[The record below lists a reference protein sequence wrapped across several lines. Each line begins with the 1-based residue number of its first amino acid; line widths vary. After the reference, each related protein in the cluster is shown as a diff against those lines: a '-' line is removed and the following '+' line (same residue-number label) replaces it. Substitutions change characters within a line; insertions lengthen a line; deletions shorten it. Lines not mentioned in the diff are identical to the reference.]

1 MLVLHYTGMQSAEA
15 ALNRL
20 CDPAARVSAHYVV
33 EEDGAIWR
41 LVPEARRAF
50 HAGRSCWEGE
60 HDLNFVSIGI
70 EIVNPGHEW
79 GYRAFPEEQMAA
91 VEYLCRDI
99 LSRHPIPPHR
109 VVGHS
114 DIAPDRKTD
123 PGEAFDWPRL
133 ARAGIGIW
141 PEPSRQ
147 RPDAVLDRPRAVAN
161 LGLIGYCV
169 APAIEEATVAA
180 FQRRFRPDP
189 RRRRDRRR
197 DRGAP
202 RRCASGLYAIAY
214 NIVRRPQRAGI
225 LASIGK
231 QTRRGAQ
238 LSRDGGRRSA
248 WRRTIWPAWWWAIR
262 HPPSSRTNRL
272 LAARVPPLNSSSHST
287 KAVSP

>member
-1 MLVLHYTGMQSAEA
+1 MIPYSISERLSPNHESRGQPPRIDMLVLHYTGMQSAEA

-33 EEDGAIWR
+33 EEDGAIWQ

-50 HAGRSCWEGE
+50 HAGRSCWGGE

-99 LSRHPIPPHR
+99 LSRRPIPLHR

-147 RPDAVLDRPRAVAN
+147 RSDALLDRPRAVAN
-161 LGLIGYCV
+161 LGLIGYCA

-180 FQRRFRPDP
+180 FQRRFRPTRVDGVIDAETAA
-189 RRRRDRRR
+189 R
-197 DRGAP
+197 
-202 RRCASGLYAIAY
+202 
-214 NIVRRPQRAGI
+214 
-225 LASIGK
+225 LADV
-231 QTRRGAQ
+231 QAAFM
-238 LSRDGGRRSA
+238 RS
-248 WRRTIWPAWWWAIR
+248 RRTWSAGRNARNSCADRETNPAR
-262 HPPSSRTNRL
+262 SSIE
-272 LAARVPPLNSSSHST
+272 P
-287 KAVSP
+287 